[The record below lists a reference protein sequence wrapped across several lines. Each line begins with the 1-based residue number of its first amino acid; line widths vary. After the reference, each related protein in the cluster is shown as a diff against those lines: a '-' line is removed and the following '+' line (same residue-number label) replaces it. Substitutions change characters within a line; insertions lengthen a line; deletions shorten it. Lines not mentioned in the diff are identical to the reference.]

1 MNDSFDL
8 NLHKDS
14 SDSYQLQSEI
24 DQELLGTAKL
34 KQDGSNKEKRNFSYS
49 LLPGYHVHQKLVFP
63 QANESVHKLL
73 LAVRCLKH

>member
-34 KQDGSNKEKRNFSYS
+34 KQDGGNKEN
-49 LLPGYHVHQKLVFP
+49 
-63 QANESVHKLL
+63 
-73 LAVRCLKH
+73 